1 MGITKIIIN
10 FLLPPFSPINLYTF
24 LILIFISILINY
36 REILDFILSGI
47 GESIPLT
54 LFYVVLVLMLLLIS
68 LFRLLDFVFSKK
80 DISYDQ
86 RKKFS
91 KIFYLISSIVFI
103 GAGIVGYYTR
113 EDGLFATIQFG
124 ILLFLILRSVLS
136 LIALWFIE
144 EHKLHH
150 IPAAQIINEKP
161 HKNLL
166 GIIIILSL
174 GIYSIVIQNN
184 TILVTISLTYFYIGL
199 IVEMLRNIFPSL
211 ALTSRSE

>member
-1 MGITKIIIN
+1 MRITKIITN
-10 FLLPPFSPINLYTF
+10 FILPRFLPIDLYTF
-24 LILIFISILINY
+24 IILIFTSIVISHKAIFDFLVSGTESVPITVFYTVLIL
-36 REILDFILSGI
+36 L
-47 GESIPLT
+47 
-54 LFYVVLVLMLLLIS
+54 LLLITLLS
-68 LFRLLDFVFSKK
+68 FLDFVFSKK
-80 DISYDQ
+80 TISYDQ

-91 KIFYLISSIVFI
+91 KIFYLVSSIVFI

-113 EDGLFATIQFG
+113 EDGLFATLQFG
-124 ILLFLILRSVLS
+124 IILFLILRSVLS

-150 IPAAQIINEKP
+150 IPAAQIMNEKP

-211 ALTSRSE
+211 SLALRNE